1 MSVAVVT
8 TCPKC
13 QATMH
18 RSWTACVVCQ
28 TPTNIAGPA
37 PLPPPREEPPRTET
51 PTRYVQTTH
60 GRYAQPLKRD
70 LEHLGPILPACP
82 ECGAL
87 QYWHNHATDVWECWT
102 CVPPRLQSLDVGK
115 EAA

>member
-51 PTRYVQTTH
+51 PTCY
-60 GRYAQPLKRD
+60 
-70 LEHLGPILPACP
+70 
-82 ECGAL
+82 
-87 QYWHNHATDVWECWT
+87 
-102 CVPPRLQSLDVGK
+102 
-115 EAA
+115 

>member
-8 TCPKC
+8 QCPKC

-18 RSWTACVVCQ
+18 RNWPACLVCQ
-28 TPTNIAGPA
+28 TPVERLA
-37 PLPPPREEPPRTET
+37 PPPLSPKGDETLHTET
-51 PTRYVQTTH
+51 SARYVKTTH

-70 LEHLGPILPACP
+70 LGHLGPILPACRV
-82 ECGAL
+82 CGAL

-102 CVPPRLQSLDVGK
+102 CMPPHGQFFEKGK
-115 EAA
+115 DAA